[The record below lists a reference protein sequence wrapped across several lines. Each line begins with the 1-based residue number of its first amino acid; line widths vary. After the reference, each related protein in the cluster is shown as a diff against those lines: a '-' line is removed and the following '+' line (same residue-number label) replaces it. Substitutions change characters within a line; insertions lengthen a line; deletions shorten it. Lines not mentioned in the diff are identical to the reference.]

1 MATASSS
8 KGRRRRR
15 RMPEFTRES
24 RIRDVVELGER
35 GRRLLWEHGYD
46 VGDGFVDILSQYA
59 SLLDAARGGRL
70 RDLDALLAKLNG
82 GDKAERGNE

>member
-1 MATASSS
+1 
-8 KGRRRRR
+8 
-15 RMPEFTRES
+15 MPEFTRES

-59 SLLDAARGGRL
+59 SLLDAARGGQR
-70 RDLDALLAKLNG
+70 RARQRIEG
-82 GDKAERGNE
+82 